1 MLNVHEVI
9 PAGAVAEASDVLTGI
24 VTLTFEERRR
34 SRLLAHLDDGRE
46 LGLLLPRGTVL
57 RDGDRLRA
65 RDGSTLVAVRAA
77 AESLSVGSTRHPHL
91 LSRAAY
97 HLGNRHV
104 PVEIGPG
111 WVAYA
116 HDHVLDV
123 LVHALGLEIEARVAP
138 FEPEVGAFHTERGGH
153 HHGDGEAEDH
163 RNLHAHVHAH
173 PHETTDAGA
182 QTRGLPGARD
192 THGGDGGGHQH

>member
-9 PAGAVAEASDVLTGI
+9 PADGAGAVDIVPDAT

-46 LGLLLPRGTVL
+46 LGVLLPRGTVL

-65 RDGSTLVAVRAA
+65 RDGSLVVAVRAA
-77 AESLSVGSTRHPHL
+77 GESLSVGSTGYPHL
-91 LSRAAY
+91 LTRAAY

-104 PVEIGPG
+104 PLEIGPS

-116 HDHVLDV
+116 HDHVLDS
-123 LVHALGLEIEARVAP
+123 LVRALGLEVEARVAP

-153 HHGDGEAEDH
+153 QHDHQHGHEPAQGDHEADHEAEPEH
-163 RNLHAHVHAH
+163 SH
-173 PHETTDAGA
+173 
-182 QTRGLPGARD
+182 
-192 THGGDGGGHQH
+192 DGGGGPHRH